1 MSEAKNGRHVEE
13 NGEIRWYKND
23 ILHRTDGPA
32 IEYPDGS
39 QAWFSNGVRHRSG
52 EPAYV
57 GADGSEEWWV
67 RGVNIG
73 KQIFIFQKFIFMLNL
88 DSQKILKEYLVNGM
102 RHNED
107 GHAVMY
113 FNGTRAWYLNGI
125 LHRIDG
131 PALLFQDGRGL
142 WFKNGLPHR
151 EDGPAITP
159 FDDRHEWYVEG
170 VEYTKEEFDRW
181 LENKTLNDN
190 LHSTLEPKPT
200 EKRLKI

>member
-73 KQIFIFQKFIFMLNL
+73 NRYLSSRNSSSCSIWIAKNPQRVP
-88 DSQKILKEYLVNGM
+88 SQW
-102 RHNED
+102 
-107 GHAVMY
+107 HA
-113 FNGTRAWYLNGI
+113 
-125 LHRIDG
+125 
-131 PALLFQDGRGL
+131 P
-142 WFKNGLPHR
+142 
-151 EDGPAITP
+151 
-159 FDDRHEWYVEG
+159 
-170 VEYTKEEFDRW
+170 
-181 LENKTLNDN
+181 
-190 LHSTLEPKPT
+190 
-200 EKRLKI
+200 

>member
-1 MSEAKNGRHVEE
+1 
-13 NGEIRWYKND
+13 
-23 ILHRTDGPA
+23 
-32 IEYPDGS
+32 
-39 QAWFSNGVRHRSG
+39 
-52 EPAYV
+52 
-57 GADGSEEWWV
+57 
-67 RGVNIG
+67 
-73 KQIFIFQKFIFMLNL
+73 
-88 DSQKILKEYLVNGM
+88 M

-131 PALLFQDGRGL
+131 PALLFRTVGVYGSRTD
-142 WFKNGLPHR
+142 FHI